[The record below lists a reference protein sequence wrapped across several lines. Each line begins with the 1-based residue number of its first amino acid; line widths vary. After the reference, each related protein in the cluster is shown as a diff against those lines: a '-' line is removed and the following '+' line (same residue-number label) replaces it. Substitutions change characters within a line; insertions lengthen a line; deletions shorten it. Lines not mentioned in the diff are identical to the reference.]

1 MKLHYFE
8 FYGRAEP
15 IRLLLSHA
23 GVQFDDVRHKMED
36 WPELKQKSEQF
47 ELGQLPVLE
56 KDGKNYCQAMAI
68 LRYLGAS
75 HGYLPEDAE
84 QLYRVDR
91 LMDLLSDFCVSIF
104 KLRHVT
110 EPEEQKTMFGELC
123 ETHYP
128 KYFGYWE
135 KELKSNSSQE
145 FLVGDKAS
153 IVDFA
158 YLAVYGSF
166 INHGM
171 GKEMVL
177 SILKNFPTLQE
188 YFEKRWEAQK
198 DHFNNRPECPY

>member
-91 LMDLLSDFCVSIF
+91 LMDLLFDFSLEI
-104 KLRHVT
+104 KLQT
-110 EPEEQKTMFGELC
+110 AKTPEEQKTLFADISENHAPKHFG
-123 ETHYP
+123 H
-128 KYFGYWE
+128 WE

-145 FLVGDKAS
+145 FMVGDKAS

-158 YLAVYGSF
+158 YLALYGSF
-166 INHGM
+166 INHGI
-171 GKEMVL
+171 GKDMLLEVL
-177 SILKNFPTLQE
+177 NDFPTLKE
-188 YFEKRWEAQK
+188 YFNKRWEAQQEYF
-198 DHFNNRPECPY
+198 DSRPKCPY